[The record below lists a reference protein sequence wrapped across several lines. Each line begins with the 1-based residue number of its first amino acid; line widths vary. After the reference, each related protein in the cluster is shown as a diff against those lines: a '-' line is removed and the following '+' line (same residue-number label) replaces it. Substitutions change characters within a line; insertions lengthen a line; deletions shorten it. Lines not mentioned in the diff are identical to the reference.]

1 MKLLC
6 CWAGKKRNSLTIDN
20 RPYILPPMKKVL
32 SPTEAAYVMGF
43 SRQRMHQLIKQGR
56 VRGVYRVGRGWAI
69 PLPVRIK

>member
-1 MKLLC
+1 
-6 CWAGKKRNSLTIDN
+6 
-20 RPYILPPMKKVL
+20 MKKVL

-69 PLPVRIK
+69 PVPVRIK